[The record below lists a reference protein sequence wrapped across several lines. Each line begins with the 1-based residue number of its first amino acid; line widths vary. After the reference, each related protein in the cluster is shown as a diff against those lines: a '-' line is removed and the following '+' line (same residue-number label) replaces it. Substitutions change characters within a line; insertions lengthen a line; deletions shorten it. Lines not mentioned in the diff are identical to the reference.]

1 MPNQIQALAMLP
13 KLSEQQLLM
22 ALQRNDGSMPAYAVM
37 AELQARKKR
46 AVGAGGAMPST
57 TVKDDMAQEA
67 GGLRALG
74 MPPQMQAGERQFAG
88 GGIVTPEGL
97 EPYPFPEE
105 EPQPMDF
112 SPLLKLSPL
121 YWAYEGMK
129 NVADRTEAQ
138 RRGAGEIKPNLS
150 GISAPSSPMAF
161 KSAVIPQDSPRAAEQ
176 ARTSGRPG
184 GSAGGL
190 RSLKASVSGPAGG
203 GAAAP
208 TAFDFQPIQL
218 RSVQDALGDVPADG
232 SLAEMI
238 NAYKA
243 QQGDAER
250 RRKDAGYEALIR
262 AGLTMART
270 PGGLGTSIAAGGL
283 EGLNSY
289 GQGRKEASAME
300 RERMKELAALQ
311 QAQSAQALQRYGIA
325 NATRFGEA
333 SIADKN
339 QDNRFNAYKTGVE
352 SADRRYAADAGVR
365 AASIS
370 AAARMNAGGSES
382 KIMSVLQKADT
393 DARADVTKNLSDL
406 DKLRLS
412 SADPVV
418 RAKAA
423 EEYEARI
430 RKVVLDKVGM
440 MSMAD
445 PDLIP
450 LYQQMRSTIG
460 GGGSPAIIRGTGVPP
475 GAEVLR
481 QKP

>member
-46 AVGAGGAMPST
+46 AAGAGGAMPST
-57 TVKDDMAQEA
+57 TVRDDMTG
-67 GGLRALG
+67 GGLQSIG

-88 GGIVTPEGL
+88 GGIVSPEGW
-97 EPYPFPEE
+97 EQYPFPEE
-105 EPQPMDF
+105 EQKPMDF

-138 RRGAGEIKPNLS
+138 RRGAGEMKPALS
-150 GISAPSSPMAF
+150 GVSTPSSPMAF
-161 KSAVIPQDSPRAAEQ
+161 GSAVIPQESPRGAEQ
-176 ARTSGRPG
+176 ARTAGRPG
-184 GSAGGL
+184 GSAGASGI
-190 RSLKASVSGPAGG
+190 RSIKASTSGPAGS

-208 TAFDFQPIQL
+208 AGFDFQPIQL

-238 NAYKA
+238 SAYKA
-243 QQGDAER
+243 QQGDSER

-262 AGLTMART
+262 GGLAMART

-283 EGLNSY
+283 EGLNAYS
-289 GQGRKEASAME
+289 QGRKEASAME

-333 SIADKN
+333 GIADKN

-370 AAARMNAGGSES
+370 AAARASINGGNEGR
-382 KIMSVLQKADT
+382 IMSILQKADT
-393 DARADVTKNLSDL
+393 DARADAVKNLSDL
-406 DKLRLS
+406 DKLRLGS
-412 SADPVV
+412 SDPIV
-418 RAKAA
+418 RAKAEA
-423 EEYEARI
+423 EYEARI
-430 RKVVLDKVGM
+430 RKTVLDKVGM

-450 LYQQMRSTIG
+450 LYQQMRAQIG
-460 GGGSPAIIRGTGVPP
+460 GAGAAPAIIRGGALPP
-475 GAEVLR
+475 GAQVRE
-481 QKP
+481 